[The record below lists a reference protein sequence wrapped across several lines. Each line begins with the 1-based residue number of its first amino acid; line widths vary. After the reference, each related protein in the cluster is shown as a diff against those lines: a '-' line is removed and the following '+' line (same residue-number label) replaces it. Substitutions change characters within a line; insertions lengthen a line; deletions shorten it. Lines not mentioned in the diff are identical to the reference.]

1 MRKPSEDEMEDYRQQ
16 ANEEAYERRNR
27 IPRNTDPYYPECYH
41 IADHTPDEMEEEE

>member
-1 MRKPSEDEMEDYRQQ
+1 MKPMDEDEKAIYRQE
-16 ANEEAYERRNR
+16 ANEEAYERRR